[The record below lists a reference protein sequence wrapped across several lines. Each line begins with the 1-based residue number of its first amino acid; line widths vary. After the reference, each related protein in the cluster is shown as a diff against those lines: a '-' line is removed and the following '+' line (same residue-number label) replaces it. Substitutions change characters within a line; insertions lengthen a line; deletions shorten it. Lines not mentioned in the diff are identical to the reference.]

1 MYVHTI
7 IISEEDM
14 KSEEE
19 TWEQLKGSGS
29 DVDAALVYKCLKK
42 LSLKRAHF
50 IGFPHTKVP
59 IF

>member
-1 MYVHTI
+1 MHVHTK

-19 TWEQLKGSGS
+19 TWEQLKSGGS
-29 DVDAALVYKCLKK
+29 DADAGLVYKYLKK
-42 LSLKRAHF
+42 LSLKRDDF